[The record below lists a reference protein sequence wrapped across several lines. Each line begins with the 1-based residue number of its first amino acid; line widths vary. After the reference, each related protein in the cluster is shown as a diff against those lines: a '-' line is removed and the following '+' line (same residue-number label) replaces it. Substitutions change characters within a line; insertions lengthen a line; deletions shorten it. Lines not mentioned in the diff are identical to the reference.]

1 MIVHPESNYFKS
13 DTQHCCQLTLSK
25 IVVKCLKLE
34 STLKLPLSHSQM
46 FVIK

>member
-25 IVVKCLKLE
+25 IVVKYLKA
-34 STLKLPLSHSQM
+34 H
-46 FVIK
+46 